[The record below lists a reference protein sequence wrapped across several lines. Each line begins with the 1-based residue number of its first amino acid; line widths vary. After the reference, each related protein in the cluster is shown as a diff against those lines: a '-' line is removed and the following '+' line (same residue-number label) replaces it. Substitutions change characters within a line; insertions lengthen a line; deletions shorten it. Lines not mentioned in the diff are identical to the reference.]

1 MTNMT
6 KKLLAPWRD
15 IVPIAKVLLAVISIS
30 LLGTYFLVSNSGERL
45 GERIQNVR
53 ADVATVQ
60 ATVTTLATQVG
71 YIHGRLDIPP
81 DGQD

>member
-15 IVPIAKVLLAVISIS
+15 IVPIAKVLPAVISIS

-45 GERIQNVR
+45 YQPTELL
-53 ADVATVQ
+53 
-60 ATVTTLATQVG
+60 TLNSVSKA
-71 YIHGRLDIPP
+71 RPM
-81 DGQD
+81 